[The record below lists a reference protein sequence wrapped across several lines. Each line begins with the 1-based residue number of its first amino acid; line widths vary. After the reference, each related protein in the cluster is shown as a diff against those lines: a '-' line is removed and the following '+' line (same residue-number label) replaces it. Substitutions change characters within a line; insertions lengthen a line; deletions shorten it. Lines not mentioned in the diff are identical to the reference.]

1 MKNKSVLGKGLGALI
16 TDRGSTNDEQILVG
30 IHKILPNPQQP
41 RKHFSDKG
49 IDELSKSIAE
59 KGLIQPIIVRK
70 SENKYQIIAGERR
83 WRAAQ
88 KAGLKN
94 IPIILKQ
101 VTDNELLE
109 FALIENIQREDLNP
123 IEEANAYETLA
134 HRFELTHDEIAA
146 RVGKDRT
153 TITNHLR
160 LLKLPETVKKALI
173 MEEISQGHARALLS
187 IQDIEVTNNLLKI
200 IIVKRLS
207 VRKTEELVN
216 KTLKLKADIKPQS
229 DQTDLNIK
237 FYTDQLK
244 KYFGTN
250 VQIRQK
256 KNKGR
261 IEIDYFSEEDLN
273 RLLKILLK

>member
-16 TDRGSTNDEQILVG
+16 TDRGSANDEQILVG

-134 HRFELTHDEIAA
+134 NRFELTHDEIAA

-200 IIVKRLS
+200 IIAKRLS

-216 KTLKLKADIKPQS
+216 KTLKLKVDIKPQS

>member
-16 TDRGSTNDEQILVG
+16 TESGRTSDEQVFVG
-30 IHKILPNPQQP
+30 IHKIQPNPQQP
-41 RKHFSDKG
+41 RKYFSEEG

-70 SENKYQIIAGERR
+70 SDDKYEIVAGERR

-94 IPIILKQ
+94 IPVILKQ

-123 IEEANAYETLA
+123 IEEANAYQTLA
-134 HRFELTHDEIAA
+134 NKFNLTHDEIAA
-146 RVGKDRT
+146 SVSKDRT
-153 TITNHLR
+153 TITNHIR

-173 MEEISQGHARALLS
+173 MEEISQGHARALLT
-187 IQDIEVTNNLLKI
+187 IQDDEVTNNLLKLI
-200 IIVKRLS
+200 ISRRLS

-216 KTLKLKADIKPQS
+216 KTLNLKS
-229 DQTDLNIK
+229 DKKSESYQTDLNIK

-250 VQIRQK
+250 VNIRRK
-256 KNKGR
+256 KNKGK
-261 IEIDYFSEEDLN
+261 IEIEYFSDEDLN

>member
-1 MKNKSVLGKGLGALI
+1 LKTKSVLGKGLGALI
-16 TDRGSTNDEQILVG
+16 TDSGSTNDEQILVG

-49 IDELSKSIAE
+49 INELSKSIAE

-134 HRFELTHDEIAA
+134 NRLELTHDEIAA

-200 IIVKRLS
+200 IIAKRLS

-216 KTLKLKADIKPQS
+216 KTLKLKADIKPHS
-229 DQTDLNIK
+229 NQTDLNIK

-261 IEIDYFSEEDLN
+261 IELDYFSEEDLN

>member
-1 MKNKSVLGKGLGALI
+1 MKTKSVLGKGLGALI
-16 TDRGSTNDEQILVG
+16 TDSGSTNDEQILVG

-49 IDELSKSIAE
+49 INELSKSIAE

-134 HRFELTHDEIAA
+134 NRLELTHDEIAA

-200 IIVKRLS
+200 IIAKRLS

-216 KTLKLKADIKPQS
+216 KTLKLKADIKPHS
-229 DQTDLNIK
+229 NQTDLNIK

-261 IEIDYFSEEDLN
+261 IELDYFSEEDLN

>member
-1 MKNKSVLGKGLGALI
+1 LKNKSVLGKGLGALI
-16 TDRGSTNDEQILVG
+16 TDRGSANDEQILVG

-134 HRFELTHDEIAA
+134 NRFELTHDEIAA

-200 IIVKRLS
+200 IIAKRLS

-216 KTLKLKADIKPQS
+216 KTLKLKVDIKPQS